1 MSKLYCVKT
10 VLIAAV
16 AVAGSIMP
24 ATSAT
29 TAPAFMQVGSVTSQ
43 PIGHYQYCQLN
54 AADCNFKSAST
65 TAPQVT
71 DYGWNLVR
79 SVNLDV
85 NRTIVPMTDQELY
98 GRDEV
103 WTIPAFAGDC
113 EDFVLLKRKILMEK
127 GFPENALLITV
138 VRKPDGEGHAV
149 LTLRTSRGDY
159 VLDNLDNEIKLW
171 TDTPY
176 TYLKRQAT
184 FNSGRWVT
192 IEQNSDVLVG
202 SLH

>member
-10 VLIAAV
+10 VLIAAAAIAASV
-16 AVAGSIMP
+16 VP
-24 ATSAT
+24 ATSAP
-29 TAPAFMQVGSVTSQ
+29 AASAFMQVGSVTSQ

-54 AADCNFKSAST
+54 VDDCNFKSGSA
-65 TAPQVT
+65 TAPEVT

-79 SVNLDV
+79 SVNADV
-85 NRTIVPMTDQELY
+85 NRRIVPITDQELY

-103 WTIPAFAGDC
+103 WTVPTVAGDC
-113 EDFVLLKRKILMEK
+113 EDFVLLKRKMLMEK

-149 LTLRTSRGDY
+149 LTMRTSKGDY
-159 VLDNLDNEIKLW
+159 VLDNLDNVIKLW

-176 TYLKRQAT
+176 SYLKRQAT

-202 SLH
+202 SLR